1 MIPAPH
7 DITLRVAILTAIS
20 CSAATAIYSL
30 AQLEPSPIVSTLL
43 AFGPAI
49 TVILWLQNDAHRTG
63 VGDVQDLGMFLWF
76 AWPVVIPWY
85 AFKSRGPAGWRL
97 LLGLL
102 ALICSVW
109 VTQLVVAWLEHLVL
123 WYREWGA

>member
-7 DITLRVAILTAIS
+7 DTTLRVAILTAIA
-20 CSAATAIYSL
+20 CSVVTAIYSL

-43 AFGPAI
+43 AFGPVT
-49 TVILWLQNDAHRTG
+49 TVILWLQKDAHRTG
-63 VGDVQDLGMFLWF
+63 VGDVQDLGFFLWL

-97 LLGLL
+97 LLGLVT
-102 ALICSVW
+102 LICSVW
-109 VTQLVVAWLEHLVL
+109 VTQLVVAWLEHIVL
-123 WYREWGA
+123 WYRESGA